1 MLKETSDSFTS
12 FAGEY
17 KVHIRPLI
25 ISPFFFLGGYDARP
39 RVIHGNEIAIC

>member
-1 MLKETSDSFTS
+1 MLKETTDSFTS

-25 ISPFFFLGGYDARP
+25 NPFFLGGYDARS
-39 RVIHGNEIAIC
+39 RVIRGNEIALC